1 MKNRPLSVKRLF
13 LWICIGLLLSMTAI
27 TLILFS
33 LTLEVAVLIVGAA
46 LIGCALVW
54 LFVLTQAFGKRL
66 SLFTSELCKT
76 LDNMM
81 DGDEEPKP
89 TDNGEPLFTGIN
101 PRLTR
106 LYQIMQANRRKV
118 EEERQELEDW
128 CKETPQNRNL
138 FEQICQEDLF
148 SKERS
153 VYEKIDD
160 TKALRTFEKHVRKV
174 STRGFGRW
182 WKYAA
187 VLLLPILV
195 VGLWKLVYEVEQVP
209 VVTSSVSQIQPGCSR
224 AVLVLDDGR
233 TVFLKEE
240 EEGVISEDKG
250 IMVTGERDRLVYTS
264 SEGKNV
270 DELRFN
276 ELEIPRGGEYKV
288 RLADGTLVYLNSATR
303 MKYPVKFD
311 EKERKVYLSGEAYF
325 EVAKDPERPFFVE
338 MEGVEVRVY
347 GTSFNVNTHQKGN
360 VQTVLVKGS
369 IGVKVLSSGMESVIR
384 PGQMAEFKQGNTK
397 VDVKD
402 VNVAV
407 YTDWKDGIFRFE
419 NQRLEDI
426 LAVLSNWYDMNVFY
440 QTVSVKEL
448 HFSGYMERYKDV
460 SVILEAITLSTGVTF
475 SIQGKTI
482 IVSK

>member
-1 MKNRPLSVKRLF
+1 MEHQYSDRIVRL
-13 LWICIGLLLSMTAI
+13 LQLYLLGDI
-27 TLILFS
+27 T
-33 LTLEVAVLIVGAA
+33 
-46 LIGCALVW
+46 
-54 LFVLTQAFGKRL
+54 
-66 SLFTSELCKT
+66 
-76 LDNMM
+76 
-81 DGDEEPKP
+81 
-89 TDNGEPLFTGIN
+89 
-101 PRLTR
+101 
-106 LYQIMQANRRKV
+106 

-128 CKETPQNRNL
+128 CEEAPRNRKL

-148 SKERS
+148 SKERY
-153 VYEKIDD
+153 VYEKIND
-160 TKALRTFEKHVRKV
+160 TKAFSVFEKRVRKV
-174 STRGFGRW
+174 SSRSIGNW

-187 VLLLPILV
+187 VLLFPILV
-195 VGLWKLVYEVEQVP
+195 VGSWKLMHETEQVS
-209 VVTSSVSQIQPGCSR
+209 VVASSVATIQPGCSQ

-233 TVFLKEE
+233 KVFLKEE
-240 EEGVISEDKG
+240 EEGVISEDKE
-250 IMVTGERDRLVYTS
+250 ITVTGEKDRLVYTS

-270 DELRFN
+270 DEIRFN
-276 ELEIPRGGEYKV
+276 ELEVPRGGEYKV

-347 GTSFNVNTHQKGN
+347 GTSFNVNTHQEGN
-360 VQTVLVKGS
+360 IQTVLVKGS

>member
-1 MKNRPLSVKRLF
+1 MEHQYSDRIVRL
-13 LWICIGLLLSMTAI
+13 LQLYLLGDI
-27 TLILFS
+27 T
-33 LTLEVAVLIVGAA
+33 
-46 LIGCALVW
+46 
-54 LFVLTQAFGKRL
+54 
-66 SLFTSELCKT
+66 
-76 LDNMM
+76 
-81 DGDEEPKP
+81 
-89 TDNGEPLFTGIN
+89 
-101 PRLTR
+101 
-106 LYQIMQANRRKV
+106 

-128 CKETPQNRNL
+128 CEEAPRNRKL

-148 SKERS
+148 SKERY
-153 VYEKIDD
+153 VYEKIHD
-160 TKALRTFEKHVRKV
+160 TKAFSVFEKRVRKV
-174 STRGFGRW
+174 SSRSIGNW

-187 VLLLPILV
+187 VLLFPILV
-195 VGLWKLVYEVEQVP
+195 VGSWKLMHETEQVSI
-209 VVTSSVSQIQPGCSR
+209 VASSVAPIQPGCSQ

-233 TVFLKEE
+233 KVFLKEE
-240 EEGVISEDKG
+240 EEGVISEDKE
-250 IMVTGERDRLVYTS
+250 ITVTGEKDRLVYTS

-270 DELRFN
+270 DEIRFN
-276 ELEIPRGGEYKV
+276 ELEVPRGGEYKV

-347 GTSFNVNTHQKGN
+347 GTSFNVNTHQEGN
-360 VQTVLVKGS
+360 IQTVLVKGS

-426 LAVLSNWYDMNVFY
+426 LTVLSNWYDVDVFY

-475 SIQGKTI
+475 SVQGKTI

>member
-1 MKNRPLSVKRLF
+1 MYHGCIWCKNYQMEHQYSDRIVRL
-13 LWICIGLLLSMTAI
+13 LQLYLLGDI
-27 TLILFS
+27 T
-33 LTLEVAVLIVGAA
+33 
-46 LIGCALVW
+46 
-54 LFVLTQAFGKRL
+54 
-66 SLFTSELCKT
+66 
-76 LDNMM
+76 
-81 DGDEEPKP
+81 
-89 TDNGEPLFTGIN
+89 
-101 PRLTR
+101 
-106 LYQIMQANRRKV
+106 

-128 CKETPQNRNL
+128 CEEAPRNRKL

-148 SKERS
+148 SKERY
-153 VYEKIDD
+153 VYEKIHD
-160 TKALRTFEKHVRKV
+160 TKAFSVFEKRVRKV
-174 STRGFGRW
+174 SSRSIGNW

-187 VLLLPILV
+187 VLLFPILV
-195 VGLWKLVYEVEQVP
+195 VGSWKLMHETEQVSI
-209 VVTSSVSQIQPGCSR
+209 VASSVAPIQPGCSQ

-233 TVFLKEE
+233 KVFLKEE
-240 EEGVISEDKG
+240 EEGVISEDKE
-250 IMVTGERDRLVYTS
+250 ITVTGEKDRLVYTS

-270 DELRFN
+270 DEIRFN
-276 ELEIPRGGEYKV
+276 ELEVPRGGEYKV

-347 GTSFNVNTHQKGN
+347 GTSFNVNTHQEGN
-360 VQTVLVKGS
+360 IQTVLVKGS
-369 IGVKVLSSGMESVIR
+369 IGVKVLSSGMESMIR

-426 LAVLSNWYDMNVFY
+426 LTVLSNWYDVDVFY
-440 QTVSVKEL
+440 QTASVKEL

-482 IVSK
+482 VVSK

>member
-1 MKNRPLSVKRLF
+1 MENQYSDRIVRL
-13 LWICIGLLLSMTAI
+13 LQLYLLGDI
-27 TLILFS
+27 T
-33 LTLEVAVLIVGAA
+33 
-46 LIGCALVW
+46 
-54 LFVLTQAFGKRL
+54 
-66 SLFTSELCKT
+66 
-76 LDNMM
+76 
-81 DGDEEPKP
+81 
-89 TDNGEPLFTGIN
+89 
-101 PRLTR
+101 
-106 LYQIMQANRRKV
+106 

-426 LAVLSNWYDMNVFY
+426 LTVLSNWYDVDIFY

-460 SVILEAITLSTGVTF
+460 RVILDAITLSTGVTF

>member
-1 MKNRPLSVKRLF
+1 MYHGCIWCKNYQMEHQYSDRIVRL
-13 LWICIGLLLSMTAI
+13 LQLYLLGDI
-27 TLILFS
+27 T
-33 LTLEVAVLIVGAA
+33 
-46 LIGCALVW
+46 
-54 LFVLTQAFGKRL
+54 
-66 SLFTSELCKT
+66 
-76 LDNMM
+76 
-81 DGDEEPKP
+81 
-89 TDNGEPLFTGIN
+89 
-101 PRLTR
+101 
-106 LYQIMQANRRKV
+106 

-128 CKETPQNRNL
+128 CEEAPRNRKL

-148 SKERS
+148 SKERY
-153 VYEKIDD
+153 VYEKIHD
-160 TKALRTFEKHVRKV
+160 TKAFSVFEKRVRKV
-174 STRGFGRW
+174 SSRSIGNW

-187 VLLLPILV
+187 VLLFPILV
-195 VGLWKLVYEVEQVP
+195 VGSWKLMHETEQVSI
-209 VVTSSVSQIQPGCSR
+209 VASSVAPIQPGCSQ

-233 TVFLKEE
+233 KVFLKEE
-240 EEGVISEDKG
+240 EEGVISEDKE
-250 IMVTGERDRLVYTS
+250 ITVTGEKDRLVYTS

-270 DELRFN
+270 DEIRFN
-276 ELEIPRGGEYKV
+276 ELEVPRGGEYKV

-347 GTSFNVNTHQKGN
+347 GTSFNVNTHQEGDI
-360 VQTVLVKGS
+360 QTVLVKGS
-369 IGVKVLSSGMESVIR
+369 IGVKVLSSGMESMIR

-426 LAVLSNWYDMNVFY
+426 LTVLSNWYDVDVFY
-440 QTVSVKEL
+440 QTASVKEL

-482 IVSK
+482 VVSK

>member
-1 MKNRPLSVKRLF
+1 MEHQYSDRIVRL
-13 LWICIGLLLSMTAI
+13 LQLYLLGDI
-27 TLILFS
+27 T
-33 LTLEVAVLIVGAA
+33 
-46 LIGCALVW
+46 
-54 LFVLTQAFGKRL
+54 
-66 SLFTSELCKT
+66 
-76 LDNMM
+76 
-81 DGDEEPKP
+81 
-89 TDNGEPLFTGIN
+89 
-101 PRLTR
+101 
-106 LYQIMQANRRKV
+106 

-128 CKETPQNRNL
+128 CEEAPRNRKL

-148 SKERS
+148 SKERY
-153 VYEKIDD
+153 VYEKIHD
-160 TKALRTFEKHVRKV
+160 TKAFSVFEKRVRKV
-174 STRGFGRW
+174 SSRSIGNW

-187 VLLLPILV
+187 VLLFPILV
-195 VGLWKLVYEVEQVP
+195 VGSWKLMHETEQVSI
-209 VVTSSVSQIQPGCSR
+209 VASSVAPIQPGCSQ

-233 TVFLKEE
+233 KVFLKEE
-240 EEGVISEDKG
+240 EEGVISEDKE
-250 IMVTGERDRLVYTS
+250 ITVTGEKDRLVYTS

-270 DELRFN
+270 DEIRFN
-276 ELEIPRGGEYKV
+276 ELEVPRGGEYKV

-347 GTSFNVNTHQKGN
+347 GTSFNVNTHQEGN
-360 VQTVLVKGS
+360 IQNVLVKGS
-369 IGVKVLSSGMESVIR
+369 IGVKVLSSGMESMIR

-426 LAVLSNWYDMNVFY
+426 LTVLSNWYDVDVFY
-440 QTVSVKEL
+440 QTAFVKEL

-482 IVSK
+482 VVSK

>member
-1 MKNRPLSVKRLF
+1 MEHQYSDRIVRL
-13 LWICIGLLLSMTAI
+13 LQLYLLGDI
-27 TLILFS
+27 T
-33 LTLEVAVLIVGAA
+33 
-46 LIGCALVW
+46 
-54 LFVLTQAFGKRL
+54 
-66 SLFTSELCKT
+66 
-76 LDNMM
+76 
-81 DGDEEPKP
+81 
-89 TDNGEPLFTGIN
+89 
-101 PRLTR
+101 
-106 LYQIMQANRRKV
+106 

-128 CKETPQNRNL
+128 CEEAPRNRKL

-148 SKERS
+148 SKERY
-153 VYEKIDD
+153 VYEKIHD
-160 TKALRTFEKHVRKV
+160 TKAFSVFEKRVRKV
-174 STRGFGRW
+174 SSRSIGNW

-187 VLLLPILV
+187 VLLFPILV
-195 VGLWKLVYEVEQVP
+195 VGSWKLMHETEQVSI
-209 VVTSSVSQIQPGCSR
+209 VASSVAPIQPGCSQ

-233 TVFLKEE
+233 KVFLKEE
-240 EEGVISEDKG
+240 EEGVISEDKE
-250 IMVTGERDRLVYTS
+250 ITVTGEKDRLVYTS

-270 DELRFN
+270 DEIRFN
-276 ELEIPRGGEYKV
+276 ELEVPRGGEYKV

-303 MKYPVKFD
+303 MKYPIKFD

-347 GTSFNVNTHQKGN
+347 GTSFNVNTHQEGN
-360 VQTVLVKGS
+360 IQTVLVKGS
-369 IGVKVLSSGMESVIR
+369 IGVKVLSSGMESMIR

-426 LAVLSNWYDMNVFY
+426 LTVLSNWYDVDVFY
-440 QTVSVKEL
+440 QTAFVKEL

>member
-1 MKNRPLSVKRLF
+1 MEHQYSDRIVRL
-13 LWICIGLLLSMTAI
+13 LQLYLLGDI
-27 TLILFS
+27 T
-33 LTLEVAVLIVGAA
+33 
-46 LIGCALVW
+46 
-54 LFVLTQAFGKRL
+54 
-66 SLFTSELCKT
+66 
-76 LDNMM
+76 
-81 DGDEEPKP
+81 
-89 TDNGEPLFTGIN
+89 
-101 PRLTR
+101 
-106 LYQIMQANRRKV
+106 

-128 CKETPQNRNL
+128 CEEAPRNRKL

-148 SKERS
+148 SKERY
-153 VYEKIDD
+153 VYEKIND
-160 TKALRTFEKHVRKV
+160 TKAFSVFEKRVRKV
-174 STRGFGRW
+174 SSRSIGNW

-187 VLLLPILV
+187 VLLFPILV
-195 VGLWKLVYEVEQVP
+195 VGSWKLMHETEQVSI
-209 VVTSSVSQIQPGCSR
+209 VASSVAPIQPGCSQ

-233 TVFLKEE
+233 KVFLKEE
-240 EEGVISEDKG
+240 EEGVISEDKE
-250 IMVTGERDRLVYTS
+250 ITVTGEKDRLVYTS

-270 DELRFN
+270 DEIRFN
-276 ELEIPRGGEYKV
+276 ELEVPRGGEYKV

-347 GTSFNVNTHQKGN
+347 GTSFNVNTHREGN
-360 VQTVLVKGS
+360 IQTVLVKGS
-369 IGVKVLSSGMESVIR
+369 IGVKVLSSGMESMIR

-426 LAVLSNWYDMNVFY
+426 LTVLSNWYDVDVFY

-482 IVSK
+482 VVSK

>member
-1 MKNRPLSVKRLF
+1 MENQYSDRIVRL
-13 LWICIGLLLSMTAI
+13 LQLYLLGDI
-27 TLILFS
+27 T
-33 LTLEVAVLIVGAA
+33 
-46 LIGCALVW
+46 
-54 LFVLTQAFGKRL
+54 
-66 SLFTSELCKT
+66 
-76 LDNMM
+76 
-81 DGDEEPKP
+81 
-89 TDNGEPLFTGIN
+89 
-101 PRLTR
+101 
-106 LYQIMQANRRKV
+106 

-148 SKERS
+148 SKERA

-426 LAVLSNWYDMNVFY
+426 LTVLSNWYDVDIFY

-460 SVILEAITLSTGVTF
+460 SVILEAITLSTGLTF

>member
-1 MKNRPLSVKRLF
+1 MEHQYSDRIVRL
-13 LWICIGLLLSMTAI
+13 LQLYLLGDI
-27 TLILFS
+27 T
-33 LTLEVAVLIVGAA
+33 
-46 LIGCALVW
+46 
-54 LFVLTQAFGKRL
+54 
-66 SLFTSELCKT
+66 
-76 LDNMM
+76 
-81 DGDEEPKP
+81 
-89 TDNGEPLFTGIN
+89 
-101 PRLTR
+101 
-106 LYQIMQANRRKV
+106 

-128 CKETPQNRNL
+128 CEEAPRNRKL
-138 FEQICQEDLF
+138 FEQICHEDLF
-148 SKERS
+148 SKERY
-153 VYEKIDD
+153 VYEKIHD
-160 TKALRTFEKHVRKV
+160 TKAFSVFEKRVRKV
-174 STRGFGRW
+174 SSRSIGNW

-187 VLLLPILV
+187 VLLFPILV
-195 VGLWKLVYEVEQVP
+195 VGSWKLMHETEQVSI
-209 VVTSSVSQIQPGCSR
+209 VASSVAPIQPGCSQ

-233 TVFLKEE
+233 KVFLKEE
-240 EEGVISEDKG
+240 EEGVISEDKE
-250 IMVTGERDRLVYTS
+250 ITVTGEKDRLVYTS

-270 DELRFN
+270 DEIRFN
-276 ELEIPRGGEYKV
+276 ELEVPRGGEYKV

-347 GTSFNVNTHQKGN
+347 GTSFNVNTHQEGN
-360 VQTVLVKGS
+360 IQTVLVKGS
-369 IGVKVLSSGMESVIR
+369 IGVKVLSSGMESMIR

-426 LAVLSNWYDMNVFY
+426 LTVLSNWYDVDVFY
-440 QTVSVKEL
+440 QTASVKEL

-482 IVSK
+482 VVSK

>member
-1 MKNRPLSVKRLF
+1 MYHGCIWCKNYQMEHQYSDRIVRL
-13 LWICIGLLLSMTAI
+13 LQLYLLGDI
-27 TLILFS
+27 T
-33 LTLEVAVLIVGAA
+33 
-46 LIGCALVW
+46 
-54 LFVLTQAFGKRL
+54 
-66 SLFTSELCKT
+66 
-76 LDNMM
+76 
-81 DGDEEPKP
+81 
-89 TDNGEPLFTGIN
+89 
-101 PRLTR
+101 
-106 LYQIMQANRRKV
+106 

-128 CKETPQNRNL
+128 CEEAPRNRKL

-148 SKERS
+148 SKERY
-153 VYEKIDD
+153 VYEKIHD
-160 TKALRTFEKHVRKV
+160 TKAFSVFEKRVRKV
-174 STRGFGRW
+174 SSRSIGNW

-187 VLLLPILV
+187 VLLFPILV
-195 VGLWKLVYEVEQVP
+195 VGSWKLMHETEQVSI
-209 VVTSSVSQIQPGCSR
+209 VASSVAPIQPGCSQ

-233 TVFLKEE
+233 KVFLKEE
-240 EEGVISEDKG
+240 EEGVISEDKE
-250 IMVTGERDRLVYTS
+250 ITVTGEKDRLVYTS

-270 DELRFN
+270 DEIRFN
-276 ELEIPRGGEYKV
+276 ELEVPRGGEYKV

-347 GTSFNVNTHQKGN
+347 GTSFNVNTHQEGN
-360 VQTVLVKGS
+360 IQTVLVKGS

>member
-1 MKNRPLSVKRLF
+1 MYHGCIWCKNYQMEHQYSDRIVRL
-13 LWICIGLLLSMTAI
+13 LQLYLLGDI
-27 TLILFS
+27 T
-33 LTLEVAVLIVGAA
+33 
-46 LIGCALVW
+46 
-54 LFVLTQAFGKRL
+54 
-66 SLFTSELCKT
+66 
-76 LDNMM
+76 
-81 DGDEEPKP
+81 
-89 TDNGEPLFTGIN
+89 
-101 PRLTR
+101 
-106 LYQIMQANRRKV
+106 

-128 CKETPQNRNL
+128 CEEAPRNRKL

-148 SKERS
+148 SKERY
-153 VYEKIDD
+153 VYEKIHD
-160 TKALRTFEKHVRKV
+160 TKAFSVFEKRVRKV
-174 STRGFGRW
+174 SSRSIGNW

-187 VLLLPILV
+187 VLLFPILV
-195 VGLWKLVYEVEQVP
+195 VGSWKLMHETEQVSI
-209 VVTSSVSQIQPGCSR
+209 VASSVAPIQPGCSQ

-233 TVFLKEE
+233 KVFLKEE
-240 EEGVISEDKG
+240 EEGVISEDKE
-250 IMVTGERDRLVYTS
+250 ITVTGEKDRLVYTS

-270 DELRFN
+270 DEIRFN
-276 ELEIPRGGEYKV
+276 ELEVPRGGEYKV

-303 MKYPVKFD
+303 MKYPIKFD

-347 GTSFNVNTHQKGN
+347 GTSFNVNTHQEGN
-360 VQTVLVKGS
+360 IQTVLVKGS
-369 IGVKVLSSGMESVIR
+369 IGVKVLSSGMESMIR

-426 LAVLSNWYDMNVFY
+426 LTVLSNWYDVDVFY
-440 QTVSVKEL
+440 QTAFVKEL

-482 IVSK
+482 VVSK

>member
-1 MKNRPLSVKRLF
+1 MENQYSDRIVRL
-13 LWICIGLLLSMTAI
+13 LQLYLLGDI
-27 TLILFS
+27 T
-33 LTLEVAVLIVGAA
+33 
-46 LIGCALVW
+46 
-54 LFVLTQAFGKRL
+54 
-66 SLFTSELCKT
+66 
-76 LDNMM
+76 
-81 DGDEEPKP
+81 
-89 TDNGEPLFTGIN
+89 
-101 PRLTR
+101 
-106 LYQIMQANRRKV
+106 

-187 VLLLPILV
+187 MLLLPILV

-426 LAVLSNWYDMNVFY
+426 LTVLSNWYDVDIFY

>member
-1 MKNRPLSVKRLF
+1 MENQYSDRIVRL
-13 LWICIGLLLSMTAI
+13 LQLYLLGDI
-27 TLILFS
+27 T
-33 LTLEVAVLIVGAA
+33 
-46 LIGCALVW
+46 
-54 LFVLTQAFGKRL
+54 
-66 SLFTSELCKT
+66 
-76 LDNMM
+76 
-81 DGDEEPKP
+81 
-89 TDNGEPLFTGIN
+89 
-101 PRLTR
+101 
-106 LYQIMQANRRKV
+106 

-128 CKETPQNRNL
+128 CEEAPRNRKL

-148 SKERS
+148 SKERY
-153 VYEKIDD
+153 VYEKIND
-160 TKALRTFEKHVRKV
+160 TKAFSVFEKRVRKV
-174 STRGFGRW
+174 SSRSIGNW

-187 VLLLPILV
+187 VLLFPILV
-195 VGLWKLVYEVEQVP
+195 VGSWKLMHETEQVSI
-209 VVTSSVSQIQPGCSR
+209 VASSVAPIQPGCSQ

-233 TVFLKEE
+233 KVFLKEE
-240 EEGVISEDKG
+240 EEGVISEDKE
-250 IMVTGERDRLVYTS
+250 ITVTGEKDRLVYTS

-270 DELRFN
+270 DEIRFN
-276 ELEIPRGGEYKV
+276 ELEVPRGGEYKV

-347 GTSFNVNTHQKGN
+347 GTSFNVNTHQEGN
-360 VQTVLVKGS
+360 IQTVLVKGS

>member
-1 MKNRPLSVKRLF
+1 MENQYSDRIVRL
-13 LWICIGLLLSMTAI
+13 LQLYLLGDI
-27 TLILFS
+27 T
-33 LTLEVAVLIVGAA
+33 
-46 LIGCALVW
+46 
-54 LFVLTQAFGKRL
+54 
-66 SLFTSELCKT
+66 
-76 LDNMM
+76 
-81 DGDEEPKP
+81 
-89 TDNGEPLFTGIN
+89 
-101 PRLTR
+101 
-106 LYQIMQANRRKV
+106 

-195 VGLWKLVYEVEQVP
+195 VGLWKLEYEVEQVP

-426 LAVLSNWYDMNVFY
+426 LTVLSNWYDVDIFY

>member
-1 MKNRPLSVKRLF
+1 MYHGCIWCKNYQMEHQYSDRIVRL
-13 LWICIGLLLSMTAI
+13 LQLYLLGDI
-27 TLILFS
+27 T
-33 LTLEVAVLIVGAA
+33 
-46 LIGCALVW
+46 
-54 LFVLTQAFGKRL
+54 
-66 SLFTSELCKT
+66 
-76 LDNMM
+76 
-81 DGDEEPKP
+81 
-89 TDNGEPLFTGIN
+89 
-101 PRLTR
+101 
-106 LYQIMQANRRKV
+106 

-128 CKETPQNRNL
+128 CEEAPRNRKL

-148 SKERS
+148 SKERY
-153 VYEKIDD
+153 VYEKIND
-160 TKALRTFEKHVRKV
+160 TKAFSVFEKRVRKV
-174 STRGFGRW
+174 SSRSIGNW

-187 VLLLPILV
+187 VLLFPILV
-195 VGLWKLVYEVEQVP
+195 VGSWKLMHETEQVSI
-209 VVTSSVSQIQPGCSR
+209 VASSVAPIQPGCSQ

-233 TVFLKEE
+233 KVFLKEE
-240 EEGVISEDKG
+240 EEGVISEDKE
-250 IMVTGERDRLVYTS
+250 ITVTGEKDRLVYTS

-270 DELRFN
+270 DEIRFN
-276 ELEIPRGGEYKV
+276 ELEVPRGGEYKV

-303 MKYPVKFD
+303 MKYPIKFD

-347 GTSFNVNTHQKGN
+347 GTSFNVNTHQEGN
-360 VQTVLVKGS
+360 IQTVLVKGS
-369 IGVKVLSSGMESVIR
+369 IGVKVLSSGMESMIR

-426 LAVLSNWYDMNVFY
+426 LTVLSNWYDVDVFY
-440 QTVSVKEL
+440 QTAFVKEL

-482 IVSK
+482 VVSK

>member
-1 MKNRPLSVKRLF
+1 MEHQYSDRIVRL
-13 LWICIGLLLSMTAI
+13 LQLYLLGDI
-27 TLILFS
+27 T
-33 LTLEVAVLIVGAA
+33 
-46 LIGCALVW
+46 
-54 LFVLTQAFGKRL
+54 
-66 SLFTSELCKT
+66 
-76 LDNMM
+76 
-81 DGDEEPKP
+81 
-89 TDNGEPLFTGIN
+89 
-101 PRLTR
+101 
-106 LYQIMQANRRKV
+106 

-128 CKETPQNRNL
+128 CEEAPRNRKL

-148 SKERS
+148 SKERY
-153 VYEKIDD
+153 VYEKIHD
-160 TKALRTFEKHVRKV
+160 TKAFSVFEKRVRKV
-174 STRGFGRW
+174 SSRSIGNW

-187 VLLLPILV
+187 VLLFPILV
-195 VGLWKLVYEVEQVP
+195 VGSWRLMHETEQVSI
-209 VVTSSVSQIQPGCSR
+209 VASSVAPIQPGCSQ

-233 TVFLKEE
+233 KVFLKEE
-240 EEGVISEDKG
+240 EEGVISEDKE
-250 IMVTGERDRLVYTS
+250 ITVTGEKDRLVYTS

-270 DELRFN
+270 DEIRFN
-276 ELEIPRGGEYKV
+276 ELEVPRGGEYKV

-347 GTSFNVNTHQKGN
+347 GTSFNVNTHQEGN
-360 VQTVLVKGS
+360 IQTVLVKGS

-407 YTDWKDGIFRFE
+407 YTDWKDSIFRFE

-426 LAVLSNWYDMNVFY
+426 LTVLSNWYDVDVFY
-440 QTVSVKEL
+440 QTASVKEL

-482 IVSK
+482 VVSK

>member
-1 MKNRPLSVKRLF
+1 MEHQYSDRIVRL
-13 LWICIGLLLSMTAI
+13 LQLYLLGDI
-27 TLILFS
+27 T
-33 LTLEVAVLIVGAA
+33 
-46 LIGCALVW
+46 
-54 LFVLTQAFGKRL
+54 
-66 SLFTSELCKT
+66 
-76 LDNMM
+76 
-81 DGDEEPKP
+81 
-89 TDNGEPLFTGIN
+89 
-101 PRLTR
+101 
-106 LYQIMQANRRKV
+106 

-128 CKETPQNRNL
+128 CEETPRNRKL

-153 VYEKIDD
+153 VYEKVND
-160 TKALRTFEKHVRKV
+160 TKAFSVFEKRVRRV
-174 STRGFGRW
+174 SPRSIGNW

-187 VLLLPILV
+187 VLLFPILV
-195 VGLWKLVYEVEQVP
+195 VGSWRLMHETEQVSI
-209 VVTSSVSQIQPGCSR
+209 VASSVAPIQPGCSQ

-233 TVFLKEE
+233 KVFLKEE
-240 EEGVISEDKG
+240 EEGVISEDKE
-250 IMVTGERDRLVYTS
+250 ITVTGEKDRLVYTS

-270 DELRFN
+270 DEIRFN
-276 ELEIPRGGEYKV
+276 ELEVPRGGEYKV

-360 VQTVLVKGS
+360 IQTVLVKGS

-426 LAVLSNWYDMNVFY
+426 LTVLSNWYDVDVFY
-440 QTVSVKEL
+440 QTASVKEL

-482 IVSK
+482 VVSK

>member
-1 MKNRPLSVKRLF
+1 MYHGCIWCKNYQMEHQYSDRIVRL
-13 LWICIGLLLSMTAI
+13 LQLYLLGDI
-27 TLILFS
+27 T
-33 LTLEVAVLIVGAA
+33 
-46 LIGCALVW
+46 
-54 LFVLTQAFGKRL
+54 
-66 SLFTSELCKT
+66 
-76 LDNMM
+76 
-81 DGDEEPKP
+81 
-89 TDNGEPLFTGIN
+89 
-101 PRLTR
+101 
-106 LYQIMQANRRKV
+106 

-128 CKETPQNRNL
+128 CEEAPRNRKL

-148 SKERS
+148 SKERY
-153 VYEKIDD
+153 VYEKIHD
-160 TKALRTFEKHVRKV
+160 TKAFSVFEKRVRKV
-174 STRGFGRW
+174 SSRSIGNW

-187 VLLLPILV
+187 VLLFPILV
-195 VGLWKLVYEVEQVP
+195 VGSWKLMHETEQVSI
-209 VVTSSVSQIQPGCSR
+209 VASSVAPIQPGCSQ

-233 TVFLKEE
+233 KVFLKEE
-240 EEGVISEDKG
+240 EEGVISEDKE
-250 IMVTGERDRLVYTS
+250 ITVTGEKDRLVYTS

-270 DELRFN
+270 DEIRFN
-276 ELEIPRGGEYKV
+276 ELEVPRGGEYKV

-325 EVAKDPERPFFVE
+325 EVTKDPKRPFLVE

-360 VQTVLVKGS
+360 IQTVLVKGS

>member
-1 MKNRPLSVKRLF
+1 MVVYGAKIIKWSINIPIELF
-13 LWICIGLLLSMTAI
+13 ACYSYTCLENI
-27 TLILFS
+27 T
-33 LTLEVAVLIVGAA
+33 
-46 LIGCALVW
+46 
-54 LFVLTQAFGKRL
+54 
-66 SLFTSELCKT
+66 
-76 LDNMM
+76 
-81 DGDEEPKP
+81 
-89 TDNGEPLFTGIN
+89 
-101 PRLTR
+101 
-106 LYQIMQANRRKV
+106 

-128 CKETPQNRNL
+128 CEEAPRNRKL

-148 SKERS
+148 SKERY
-153 VYEKIDD
+153 VYEKIND
-160 TKALRTFEKHVRKV
+160 TKAFSVFEKRVRKV
-174 STRGFGRW
+174 SSRSIGNW

-187 VLLLPILV
+187 VLLFPILV
-195 VGLWKLVYEVEQVP
+195 VGSWKLMHETEQVSI
-209 VVTSSVSQIQPGCSR
+209 VASSVAPIQPGCSQ

-233 TVFLKEE
+233 KVFLKEE
-240 EEGVISEDKG
+240 EEGVISEDKE
-250 IMVTGERDRLVYTS
+250 ITVTGEKDRLVYTS

-270 DELRFN
+270 DEIRFN
-276 ELEIPRGGEYKV
+276 ELEVPRGGEYKV

-347 GTSFNVNTHQKGN
+347 GTSFNVNTHQEGN
-360 VQTVLVKGS
+360 IQTVLVKGS

>member
-1 MKNRPLSVKRLF
+1 MKDQYSDRIVRLIQLYLVGDITGEEQRELEEWCDASKKNRCF
-13 LWICIGLLLSMTAI
+13 L
-27 TLILFS
+27 
-33 LTLEVAVLIVGAA
+33 
-46 LIGCALVW
+46 
-54 LFVLTQAFGKRL
+54 
-66 SLFTSELCKT
+66 
-76 LDNMM
+76 
-81 DGDEEPKP
+81 
-89 TDNGEPLFTGIN
+89 
-101 PRLTR
+101 
-106 LYQIMQANRRKV
+106 
-118 EEERQELEDW
+118 
-128 CKETPQNRNL
+128 
-138 FEQICQEDLF
+138 EQICREELF
-148 SKERS
+148 SEERF
-153 VYEKIDD
+153 VYRQIDD
-160 TKALRTFEKHVRKV
+160 VKALRIFEEQIKIGSRR
-174 STRGFGRW
+174 SIRRW

-187 VLLLPILV
+187 VLLFPILV
-195 VGLWKLVYEVEQVP
+195 VGSWKLMHETEQVSI
-209 VVTSSVSQIQPGCSR
+209 VASSVAPIQPGCSQ

-233 TVFLKEE
+233 KVFLKEE
-240 EEGVISEDKG
+240 EEGVISEDKE
-250 IMVTGERDRLVYTS
+250 ITVTGEKDRLVYTS

-270 DELRFN
+270 DEIRFN
-276 ELEIPRGGEYKV
+276 ELEVPRGGEYKV

-360 VQTVLVKGS
+360 IQTVLVKGS

>member
-1 MKNRPLSVKRLF
+1 MEHQYSDRIVRL
-13 LWICIGLLLSMTAI
+13 LQLYLLGDI
-27 TLILFS
+27 T
-33 LTLEVAVLIVGAA
+33 
-46 LIGCALVW
+46 
-54 LFVLTQAFGKRL
+54 
-66 SLFTSELCKT
+66 
-76 LDNMM
+76 
-81 DGDEEPKP
+81 
-89 TDNGEPLFTGIN
+89 
-101 PRLTR
+101 
-106 LYQIMQANRRKV
+106 
-118 EEERQELEDW
+118 EEERQELEVW
-128 CKETPQNRNL
+128 CEEAPRNRKL

-148 SKERS
+148 SKERY
-153 VYEKIDD
+153 VYEKIHD
-160 TKALRTFEKHVRKV
+160 TKAFSVFEKRVRKV
-174 STRGFGRW
+174 SSRSIGNW

-187 VLLLPILV
+187 VLLFPILV
-195 VGLWKLVYEVEQVP
+195 VGSWKLMHETEQVSI
-209 VVTSSVSQIQPGCSR
+209 VASSVAPIQPGCSQ

-233 TVFLKEE
+233 KVFLKEE
-240 EEGVISEDKG
+240 EEGVISEDKE
-250 IMVTGERDRLVYTS
+250 ITVTGEKDRLVYTS

-270 DELRFN
+270 DEIRFN
-276 ELEIPRGGEYKV
+276 ELEVPRGGEYKV

-360 VQTVLVKGS
+360 IQTVLVKGS

>member
-1 MKNRPLSVKRLF
+1 MYHGCIWCKNYQMEHQYSDRIVRL
-13 LWICIGLLLSMTAI
+13 LQLYLLGDI
-27 TLILFS
+27 T
-33 LTLEVAVLIVGAA
+33 
-46 LIGCALVW
+46 
-54 LFVLTQAFGKRL
+54 
-66 SLFTSELCKT
+66 
-76 LDNMM
+76 
-81 DGDEEPKP
+81 
-89 TDNGEPLFTGIN
+89 
-101 PRLTR
+101 
-106 LYQIMQANRRKV
+106 

-128 CKETPQNRNL
+128 CEEAPRNRKL

-148 SKERS
+148 SKERY
-153 VYEKIDD
+153 VYEKIHD
-160 TKALRTFEKHVRKV
+160 TKAFSVFEKRVRKV
-174 STRGFGRW
+174 SSRSIGNW

-187 VLLLPILV
+187 VLLFPILV
-195 VGLWKLVYEVEQVP
+195 VGSWKLMHETEQVSI
-209 VVTSSVSQIQPGCSR
+209 VASSVAPIQPGCSQ

-233 TVFLKEE
+233 KVFLKEE
-240 EEGVISEDKG
+240 EEGVISEDKE
-250 IMVTGERDRLVYTS
+250 ITVTGEKDRLVYTS

-270 DELRFN
+270 DEIRFN
-276 ELEIPRGGEYKV
+276 ELEVPRGGEYKV

-360 VQTVLVKGS
+360 IQTVLVKGS
-369 IGVKVLSSGMESVIR
+369 IGVKVLASGTESVIK
-384 PGQMAEFKQGNTK
+384 PGQMAEFKQGKTK
-397 VDVKD
+397 VDVKE

-426 LAVLSNWYDMNVFY
+426 LTVLSNWYDVDVFY
-440 QTVSVKEL
+440 QTPSVKEL

-460 SVILEAITLSTGVTF
+460 RVILDAITLSTGVTF

>member
-1 MKNRPLSVKRLF
+1 MEHQYSDRIVRL
-13 LWICIGLLLSMTAI
+13 LQLYLLGDI
-27 TLILFS
+27 T
-33 LTLEVAVLIVGAA
+33 
-46 LIGCALVW
+46 
-54 LFVLTQAFGKRL
+54 
-66 SLFTSELCKT
+66 
-76 LDNMM
+76 
-81 DGDEEPKP
+81 
-89 TDNGEPLFTGIN
+89 
-101 PRLTR
+101 
-106 LYQIMQANRRKV
+106 

-128 CKETPQNRNL
+128 CEEAPRNRKL

-148 SKERS
+148 SKERY
-153 VYEKIDD
+153 VYEKIHD
-160 TKALRTFEKHVRKV
+160 TKAFSVFEKRVRKV
-174 STRGFGRW
+174 SSRSIGNW

-187 VLLLPILV
+187 VLLFPILV
-195 VGLWKLVYEVEQVP
+195 VGSWKLMHETEQVSI
-209 VVTSSVSQIQPGCSR
+209 VASSVAPIQPGCSQ

-233 TVFLKEE
+233 KVFLKEE
-240 EEGVISEDKG
+240 EEGVISEDKE
-250 IMVTGERDRLVYTS
+250 ITVTGEKDRLVYTS

-270 DELRFN
+270 DEIRFN
-276 ELEIPRGGEYKV
+276 ELEVPRGGEYKV

-360 VQTVLVKGS
+360 IQTVLVKGS

-426 LAVLSNWYDMNVFY
+426 LTVLSNWYDVDVFY
-440 QTVSVKEL
+440 QTASVKEL

>member
-1 MKNRPLSVKRLF
+1 MEHQYSDRIVRL
-13 LWICIGLLLSMTAI
+13 LQLYLLGDI
-27 TLILFS
+27 T
-33 LTLEVAVLIVGAA
+33 
-46 LIGCALVW
+46 
-54 LFVLTQAFGKRL
+54 
-66 SLFTSELCKT
+66 
-76 LDNMM
+76 
-81 DGDEEPKP
+81 
-89 TDNGEPLFTGIN
+89 
-101 PRLTR
+101 
-106 LYQIMQANRRKV
+106 

-128 CKETPQNRNL
+128 CEEAPRNRKL

-148 SKERS
+148 SKERY
-153 VYEKIDD
+153 VYEKIND
-160 TKALRTFEKHVRKV
+160 TKAFSVFEKRVRKV
-174 STRGFGRW
+174 SSRSIGNW

-187 VLLLPILV
+187 VLLFPILV
-195 VGLWKLVYEVEQVP
+195 VGSWKLMHETEQVSI
-209 VVTSSVSQIQPGCSR
+209 VASSVAPIQPGCSQ

-233 TVFLKEE
+233 KVFLKEE
-240 EEGVISEDKG
+240 EEGVISEDKE
-250 IMVTGERDRLVYTS
+250 ITVTGEKDRLVYTS

-270 DELRFN
+270 DEIRFN
-276 ELEIPRGGEYKV
+276 ELEVPRGGEYKV

-347 GTSFNVNTHQKGN
+347 GTSFNVNTHQEGN
-360 VQTVLVKGS
+360 IQTVLVKGS

-426 LAVLSNWYDMNVFY
+426 LTVLSNWYDVDVFY
-440 QTVSVKEL
+440 QTASVKEL

-482 IVSK
+482 VVSK

>member
-1 MKNRPLSVKRLF
+1 MEHQYSDRIVRL
-13 LWICIGLLLSMTAI
+13 LQLYLLGDI
-27 TLILFS
+27 T
-33 LTLEVAVLIVGAA
+33 
-46 LIGCALVW
+46 
-54 LFVLTQAFGKRL
+54 
-66 SLFTSELCKT
+66 
-76 LDNMM
+76 
-81 DGDEEPKP
+81 
-89 TDNGEPLFTGIN
+89 
-101 PRLTR
+101 
-106 LYQIMQANRRKV
+106 

-128 CKETPQNRNL
+128 CEEAPRNRKL

-148 SKERS
+148 SKERY
-153 VYEKIDD
+153 VYEKIHD
-160 TKALRTFEKHVRKV
+160 TKAFSVFEKRVRKV
-174 STRGFGRW
+174 SSRSIGNW

-187 VLLLPILV
+187 VLLFPILV
-195 VGLWKLVYEVEQVP
+195 VGSWKLMHETEQVSI
-209 VVTSSVSQIQPGCSR
+209 VASSVAPIQPGCSQ

-233 TVFLKEE
+233 KVFLKEE
-240 EEGVISEDKG
+240 EEGVISEDKE
-250 IMVTGERDRLVYTS
+250 ITVTGEKDRLVYTS

-270 DELRFN
+270 DEIRFN
-276 ELEIPRGGEYKV
+276 ELEVPRGGEYKV

-303 MKYPVKFD
+303 MKYPIKFD

-360 VQTVLVKGS
+360 IQTVLVKGS
-369 IGVKVLSSGMESVIR
+369 IGVKVLSSGMESMIR

-426 LAVLSNWYDMNVFY
+426 LTVLSNWYDVDVFY
-440 QTVSVKEL
+440 QTAFVKEL

-482 IVSK
+482 VVSK

>member
-1 MKNRPLSVKRLF
+1 MYHGCIWCKNYQMEHQYSDRIVRL
-13 LWICIGLLLSMTAI
+13 LQLYLLGDI
-27 TLILFS
+27 T
-33 LTLEVAVLIVGAA
+33 
-46 LIGCALVW
+46 
-54 LFVLTQAFGKRL
+54 
-66 SLFTSELCKT
+66 
-76 LDNMM
+76 
-81 DGDEEPKP
+81 
-89 TDNGEPLFTGIN
+89 
-101 PRLTR
+101 
-106 LYQIMQANRRKV
+106 

-128 CKETPQNRNL
+128 CEEAPRNRKL
-138 FEQICQEDLF
+138 FEQIYQEDLF
-148 SKERS
+148 SKERY
-153 VYEKIDD
+153 VYEKIHD
-160 TKALRTFEKHVRKV
+160 TKAFSVFEKRVRKV
-174 STRGFGRW
+174 SSRSIGNW

-187 VLLLPILV
+187 VLLFPILV
-195 VGLWKLVYEVEQVP
+195 VGSWKLMHETEQVSI
-209 VVTSSVSQIQPGCSR
+209 VASSVAPIQPGCSQ

-233 TVFLKEE
+233 KVFLKEE
-240 EEGVISEDKG
+240 EEGVISEDKE
-250 IMVTGERDRLVYTS
+250 ITVTGEKDRLVYTS

-270 DELRFN
+270 DEIRFN
-276 ELEIPRGGEYKV
+276 ELEVPRGGEYKV

-347 GTSFNVNTHQKGN
+347 GTSFNVNTHQEGN
-360 VQTVLVKGS
+360 IQTVLVKGS
-369 IGVKVLSSGMESVIR
+369 IGVKVLSSGMESMIR

-426 LAVLSNWYDMNVFY
+426 LTVLSNWYDVDVFY
-440 QTVSVKEL
+440 QTASVKEL

-482 IVSK
+482 VVSK

>member
-1 MKNRPLSVKRLF
+1 MEHQYSDRIVRL
-13 LWICIGLLLSMTAI
+13 LQLYLLGDI
-27 TLILFS
+27 T
-33 LTLEVAVLIVGAA
+33 
-46 LIGCALVW
+46 
-54 LFVLTQAFGKRL
+54 
-66 SLFTSELCKT
+66 
-76 LDNMM
+76 
-81 DGDEEPKP
+81 
-89 TDNGEPLFTGIN
+89 
-101 PRLTR
+101 
-106 LYQIMQANRRKV
+106 

-128 CKETPQNRNL
+128 CEEAPRNRKL
-138 FEQICQEDLF
+138 FEQIYQEDLF
-148 SKERS
+148 SKERY
-153 VYEKIDD
+153 VYEKIHD
-160 TKALRTFEKHVRKV
+160 TKAFSVFEKRVRKV
-174 STRGFGRW
+174 SSRSIGNW

-187 VLLLPILV
+187 VLLFPILV
-195 VGLWKLVYEVEQVP
+195 VGSWKLMHETEQVSI
-209 VVTSSVSQIQPGCSR
+209 VASSVAPIQPGCSQ

-233 TVFLKEE
+233 KVFLKEE
-240 EEGVISEDKG
+240 EEGVISEDKE
-250 IMVTGERDRLVYTS
+250 ITVTGEKDRLVYTS

-270 DELRFN
+270 DEIRFN
-276 ELEIPRGGEYKV
+276 ELEVPRGGEYKV

-360 VQTVLVKGS
+360 IQTVLVKGS
-369 IGVKVLSSGMESVIR
+369 IGVKVLSSGMESMIR

-426 LAVLSNWYDMNVFY
+426 LTVLSNWYDVDVFY

>member
-1 MKNRPLSVKRLF
+1 MYHGCIWCKNYQMEHQYSDRIVRL
-13 LWICIGLLLSMTAI
+13 LQLYLLGDI
-27 TLILFS
+27 T
-33 LTLEVAVLIVGAA
+33 
-46 LIGCALVW
+46 
-54 LFVLTQAFGKRL
+54 
-66 SLFTSELCKT
+66 
-76 LDNMM
+76 
-81 DGDEEPKP
+81 
-89 TDNGEPLFTGIN
+89 
-101 PRLTR
+101 
-106 LYQIMQANRRKV
+106 

-128 CKETPQNRNL
+128 CEEAPRNRKL

-148 SKERS
+148 SKERY
-153 VYEKIDD
+153 VYEKIHD
-160 TKALRTFEKHVRKV
+160 TKAFSVFEKRVRKV
-174 STRGFGRW
+174 SSRSIGNW

-187 VLLLPILV
+187 VLLFPILV
-195 VGLWKLVYEVEQVP
+195 VGSWKLMHETEQVSI
-209 VVTSSVSQIQPGCSR
+209 VASSVAPIQPGCSQ

-233 TVFLKEE
+233 KVFLKEE
-240 EEGVISEDKG
+240 EEGVISEDKE
-250 IMVTGERDRLVYTS
+250 ITVTGEKDRLVYTS

-270 DELRFN
+270 DEIRFN

-360 VQTVLVKGS
+360 IQTVLVKGS
-369 IGVKVLSSGMESVIR
+369 IGVKVLSSGMESMIR

>member
-1 MKNRPLSVKRLF
+1 MEHKYSDRIVRL
-13 LWICIGLLLSMTAI
+13 LQLYLLGDI
-27 TLILFS
+27 T
-33 LTLEVAVLIVGAA
+33 
-46 LIGCALVW
+46 
-54 LFVLTQAFGKRL
+54 
-66 SLFTSELCKT
+66 
-76 LDNMM
+76 
-81 DGDEEPKP
+81 
-89 TDNGEPLFTGIN
+89 
-101 PRLTR
+101 
-106 LYQIMQANRRKV
+106 

-128 CKETPQNRNL
+128 CEEAPRNRKL

-148 SKERS
+148 SKERY
-153 VYEKIDD
+153 VYEKIHD
-160 TKALRTFEKHVRKV
+160 TKAFSVFEKRVRKV
-174 STRGFGRW
+174 SSRSIGNW

-187 VLLLPILV
+187 VLLFPILV
-195 VGLWKLVYEVEQVP
+195 VGSWKLMHETEQVSI
-209 VVTSSVSQIQPGCSR
+209 VASSVAPIQPGCSQ

-233 TVFLKEE
+233 KVFLKEE
-240 EEGVISEDKG
+240 EEGVISEDKE
-250 IMVTGERDRLVYTS
+250 ITVTGEKDRLVYTS

-270 DELRFN
+270 DEIRFN
-276 ELEIPRGGEYKV
+276 ELEVPRGGEYKV

-347 GTSFNVNTHQKGN
+347 GTSFNVNTHQEGN
-360 VQTVLVKGS
+360 IQTVLVKGS
-369 IGVKVLSSGMESVIR
+369 IGVKVLSSGMESMIR

-426 LAVLSNWYDMNVFY
+426 LTVLSNWYDVDVFY
-440 QTVSVKEL
+440 QTASVKEL

-482 IVSK
+482 VVSK

>member
-1 MKNRPLSVKRLF
+1 MEHQYSDRIVRL
-13 LWICIGLLLSMTAI
+13 LQLYLLGDI
-27 TLILFS
+27 T
-33 LTLEVAVLIVGAA
+33 
-46 LIGCALVW
+46 
-54 LFVLTQAFGKRL
+54 
-66 SLFTSELCKT
+66 
-76 LDNMM
+76 
-81 DGDEEPKP
+81 
-89 TDNGEPLFTGIN
+89 
-101 PRLTR
+101 
-106 LYQIMQANRRKV
+106 

-128 CKETPQNRNL
+128 CEEAPRNRKL

-148 SKERS
+148 SKERY
-153 VYEKIDD
+153 VYEKIHD
-160 TKALRTFEKHVRKV
+160 TKAFSVFEKRVRKV
-174 STRGFGRW
+174 SSRSIGNW

-187 VLLLPILV
+187 VLLFPILV
-195 VGLWKLVYEVEQVP
+195 VGSWKLMHETEQVSI
-209 VVTSSVSQIQPGCSR
+209 VASSVAPK

-233 TVFLKEE
+233 KVFLKEE
-240 EEGVISEDKG
+240 EEGVISEDKE
-250 IMVTGERDRLVYTS
+250 ITVTGEKDRLVYTS

-270 DELRFN
+270 DEIRFN
-276 ELEIPRGGEYKV
+276 ELEVPRGGEYKV

-347 GTSFNVNTHQKGN
+347 GTSFNVNTHQEGN
-360 VQTVLVKGS
+360 IQTVLVKGS
-369 IGVKVLSSGMESVIR
+369 IGVKVLSSGMESMIR

-426 LAVLSNWYDMNVFY
+426 LTVLSNWYDVDVFY
-440 QTVSVKEL
+440 QTASVKEL

-482 IVSK
+482 VVSK

>member
-1 MKNRPLSVKRLF
+1 MEHQYSDRIVRL
-13 LWICIGLLLSMTAI
+13 LQLYLLGDI
-27 TLILFS
+27 T
-33 LTLEVAVLIVGAA
+33 
-46 LIGCALVW
+46 
-54 LFVLTQAFGKRL
+54 
-66 SLFTSELCKT
+66 
-76 LDNMM
+76 
-81 DGDEEPKP
+81 
-89 TDNGEPLFTGIN
+89 
-101 PRLTR
+101 
-106 LYQIMQANRRKV
+106 

-128 CKETPQNRNL
+128 CEETPRNRKL

-153 VYEKIDD
+153 VYEKVND
-160 TKALRTFEKHVRKV
+160 TKAFSVFEKRVRRV
-174 STRGFGRW
+174 SPRSIGNW

-187 VLLLPILV
+187 VLLFPILV
-195 VGLWKLVYEVEQVP
+195 VGSWKLMHETEQVSI
-209 VVTSSVSQIQPGCSR
+209 VASSVAPIQPGCSQ

-233 TVFLKEE
+233 KVFLKEE
-240 EEGVISEDKG
+240 EEGVISEDKE
-250 IMVTGERDRLVYTS
+250 ITVTGEKDRLVYTS

-270 DELRFN
+270 DEIRFN
-276 ELEIPRGGEYKV
+276 ELEVPRGGEYKV

-360 VQTVLVKGS
+360 IQTVLVKGS

>member
-1 MKNRPLSVKRLF
+1 MYHGCIWCKNYQMEHQYSDRIVRL
-13 LWICIGLLLSMTAI
+13 LQLYLLGDI
-27 TLILFS
+27 T
-33 LTLEVAVLIVGAA
+33 
-46 LIGCALVW
+46 
-54 LFVLTQAFGKRL
+54 
-66 SLFTSELCKT
+66 
-76 LDNMM
+76 
-81 DGDEEPKP
+81 
-89 TDNGEPLFTGIN
+89 
-101 PRLTR
+101 
-106 LYQIMQANRRKV
+106 

-128 CKETPQNRNL
+128 CEEAPRNRKL

-148 SKERS
+148 SKERY
-153 VYEKIDD
+153 VYEKIND
-160 TKALRTFEKHVRKV
+160 TKAFSVFEKRVRKV
-174 STRGFGRW
+174 SSRSIGNW

-187 VLLLPILV
+187 VLLFPILV
-195 VGLWKLVYEVEQVP
+195 VGSWKLMHETEQVSI
-209 VVTSSVSQIQPGCSR
+209 VASSVAPIQPGCSQ

-233 TVFLKEE
+233 KVFLKEE
-240 EEGVISEDKG
+240 EEGVISEDKE
-250 IMVTGERDRLVYTS
+250 ITVTGEKDRLVYTS

-270 DELRFN
+270 DEIRFN
-276 ELEIPRGGEYKV
+276 ELEVPRGGEYKV

-347 GTSFNVNTHQKGN
+347 GTSFNVNTHQEGN
-360 VQTVLVKGS
+360 IQTVLVKGS

-448 HFSGYMERYKDV
+448 HFSGYLERYKDV

>member
-1 MKNRPLSVKRLF
+1 MEHQYSDRIVRL
-13 LWICIGLLLSMTAI
+13 LQLYLLGDI
-27 TLILFS
+27 T
-33 LTLEVAVLIVGAA
+33 
-46 LIGCALVW
+46 
-54 LFVLTQAFGKRL
+54 
-66 SLFTSELCKT
+66 
-76 LDNMM
+76 
-81 DGDEEPKP
+81 
-89 TDNGEPLFTGIN
+89 
-101 PRLTR
+101 
-106 LYQIMQANRRKV
+106 

-128 CKETPQNRNL
+128 CEEAPRNRKL

-148 SKERS
+148 SKERY
-153 VYEKIDD
+153 VYEKIHD
-160 TKALRTFEKHVRKV
+160 TKAFSVFEKRVRKV
-174 STRGFGRW
+174 SSRSIGNW

-187 VLLLPILV
+187 VLLFPILV
-195 VGLWKLVYEVEQVP
+195 VGSWKLMHETEQVSI
-209 VVTSSVSQIQPGCSR
+209 VASSVAPIQPGCSQ

-233 TVFLKEE
+233 KVFLKEE
-240 EEGVISEDKG
+240 EEGVISEDKE
-250 IMVTGERDRLVYTS
+250 ITVTGEKDRLVYTS

-270 DELRFN
+270 DEIRFN
-276 ELEIPRGGEYKV
+276 ELEVPRGGEYKV

-347 GTSFNVNTHQKGN
+347 GTSFNVNTHQEGN
-360 VQTVLVKGS
+360 IQTVLVKGS
-369 IGVKVLSSGMESVIR
+369 IGVKVLASGMESVIT

-426 LAVLSNWYDMNVFY
+426 LTVLSNWYDVDVFY
-440 QTVSVKEL
+440 QTASVKEL

-482 IVSK
+482 VVSK

>member
-1 MKNRPLSVKRLF
+1 MEHQYSDRIVRL
-13 LWICIGLLLSMTAI
+13 LQLYLLGDI
-27 TLILFS
+27 T
-33 LTLEVAVLIVGAA
+33 
-46 LIGCALVW
+46 
-54 LFVLTQAFGKRL
+54 
-66 SLFTSELCKT
+66 
-76 LDNMM
+76 
-81 DGDEEPKP
+81 
-89 TDNGEPLFTGIN
+89 
-101 PRLTR
+101 
-106 LYQIMQANRRKV
+106 

-128 CKETPQNRNL
+128 CEEAPRNRKL

-148 SKERS
+148 SKERY
-153 VYEKIDD
+153 VYEKIND
-160 TKALRTFEKHVRKV
+160 TKAFSVFEKRVRKV
-174 STRGFGRW
+174 SSRSIGNW

-187 VLLLPILV
+187 VLLFPILV
-195 VGLWKLVYEVEQVP
+195 VGSWKLMHETEQVSI
-209 VVTSSVSQIQPGCSR
+209 VASSVAPIQPGCSQ

-233 TVFLKEE
+233 KVFLKEE
-240 EEGVISEDKG
+240 EEGVISEDKE
-250 IMVTGERDRLVYTS
+250 ITVTGEKDRLVYTS

-270 DELRFN
+270 DEIRFN
-276 ELEIPRGGEYKV
+276 ELEVPRGGEYKV

-347 GTSFNVNTHQKGN
+347 GTSFNVNTHQEGN
-360 VQTVLVKGS
+360 IQTVLVKGS

-448 HFSGYMERYKDV
+448 HFSGYMELYKDV

>member
-1 MKNRPLSVKRLF
+1 MYHGCIWCKNYQMEHQYSDRIVRL
-13 LWICIGLLLSMTAI
+13 LQLYLLGDI
-27 TLILFS
+27 T
-33 LTLEVAVLIVGAA
+33 
-46 LIGCALVW
+46 
-54 LFVLTQAFGKRL
+54 
-66 SLFTSELCKT
+66 
-76 LDNMM
+76 
-81 DGDEEPKP
+81 
-89 TDNGEPLFTGIN
+89 
-101 PRLTR
+101 
-106 LYQIMQANRRKV
+106 

-128 CKETPQNRNL
+128 CEEAPRNRKL

-148 SKERS
+148 SKERY
-153 VYEKIDD
+153 VYEKIHD
-160 TKALRTFEKHVRKV
+160 TKAFSVFEKRVRKV
-174 STRGFGRW
+174 SSRSIGNW

-187 VLLLPILV
+187 VLLFPILV
-195 VGLWKLVYEVEQVP
+195 VGSWKLMHETEQVSI
-209 VVTSSVSQIQPGCSR
+209 VASSVAPIQPGCSQ

-233 TVFLKEE
+233 KVFLKEE
-240 EEGVISEDKG
+240 EEGVISEDKE
-250 IMVTGERDRLVYTS
+250 ITVTGEKDRLVYTS

-270 DELRFN
+270 DEIRFN
-276 ELEIPRGGEYKV
+276 ELEVPRGGEYKV

-360 VQTVLVKGS
+360 IQTVLVKGS
-369 IGVKVLSSGMESVIR
+369 IGVKVLSSGMESMIR

-426 LAVLSNWYDMNVFY
+426 LTVLSNWYDMNVFY
-440 QTVSVKEL
+440 QTASVKEL

-482 IVSK
+482 VVSK

>member
-1 MKNRPLSVKRLF
+1 MENQYPDRIVH
-13 LWICIGLLLSMTAI
+13 LLQLYLLGDI
-27 TLILFS
+27 T
-33 LTLEVAVLIVGAA
+33 
-46 LIGCALVW
+46 
-54 LFVLTQAFGKRL
+54 K
-66 SLFTSELCKT
+66 
-76 LDNMM
+76 
-81 DGDEEPKP
+81 
-89 TDNGEPLFTGIN
+89 
-101 PRLTR
+101 
-106 LYQIMQANRRKV
+106 
-118 EEERQELEDW
+118 EERQELEVW
-128 CKETPQNRNL
+128 CEEKVRNRQL

-148 SKERS
+148 SKERY
-153 VYEKIDD
+153 VYEKIHD
-160 TKALRTFEKHVRKV
+160 TKAFSVFEKRVRKV
-174 STRGFGRW
+174 SSRSIGNW

-187 VLLLPILV
+187 VLLFPILV
-195 VGLWKLVYEVEQVP
+195 VGSWKLMHETEQVSI
-209 VVTSSVSQIQPGCSR
+209 VASSVAPIQPGCSQ

-233 TVFLKEE
+233 KVFLKEE
-240 EEGVISEDKG
+240 EEGVISEDKE
-250 IMVTGERDRLVYTS
+250 ITVTGEKDRLVYTS

-270 DELRFN
+270 DEIRFN
-276 ELEIPRGGEYKV
+276 ELEVPRGGEYKV

-303 MKYPVKFD
+303 MKYPIKFD

-347 GTSFNVNTHQKGN
+347 GTSFNVNTHQEGN
-360 VQTVLVKGS
+360 IQTVLVKGS
-369 IGVKVLSSGMESVIR
+369 IGVKVLSSGMESMIR

-426 LAVLSNWYDMNVFY
+426 LTVLSNWYDVDVFY
-440 QTVSVKEL
+440 QTAFVKEL

-482 IVSK
+482 VVSK

>member
-1 MKNRPLSVKRLF
+1 MEHQYSDRIVRL
-13 LWICIGLLLSMTAI
+13 LQLYLLGDI
-27 TLILFS
+27 T
-33 LTLEVAVLIVGAA
+33 
-46 LIGCALVW
+46 
-54 LFVLTQAFGKRL
+54 
-66 SLFTSELCKT
+66 
-76 LDNMM
+76 
-81 DGDEEPKP
+81 
-89 TDNGEPLFTGIN
+89 
-101 PRLTR
+101 
-106 LYQIMQANRRKV
+106 

-128 CKETPQNRNL
+128 CEEAPRNRKL

-148 SKERS
+148 SKERY
-153 VYEKIDD
+153 VYEKIHD
-160 TKALRTFEKHVRKV
+160 TKAFSVFEKRVRKV
-174 STRGFGRW
+174 SSRSIGNW

-187 VLLLPILV
+187 VLLFPILV
-195 VGLWKLVYEVEQVP
+195 VGSWKLMHETEQVSI
-209 VVTSSVSQIQPGCSR
+209 VASSVAPIQPGCSQ

-233 TVFLKEE
+233 KVFLKEE
-240 EEGVISEDKG
+240 EEGVISEDKE
-250 IMVTGERDRLVYTS
+250 ITVTGEKDRLVYTS

-270 DELRFN
+270 DEIRFN
-276 ELEIPRGGEYKV
+276 ELEVPRGGEYKV

-347 GTSFNVNTHQKGN
+347 GTSFIVNTHQKGN
-360 VQTVLVKGS
+360 IQTVLVKGS